1 MAVHDP
7 GDHVPAGQILEVA
20 GRRCRRPHVVV
31 AADRRHPTAPDQ
43 HRLGQ
48 RLAIVHGQDPPAGK
62 RDLAHRMDPSHTP
75 AMVIPPMRAGQ
86 FVRKITA

>member
-31 AADRRHPTAPDQ
+31 AADRRHPTARISTASASGWRSSMVRIRPPVN
-43 HRLGQ
+43 
-48 RLAIVHGQDPPAGK
+48 AISLTGWILVTRRQW
-62 RDLAHRMDPSHTP
+62 
-75 AMVIPPMRAGQ
+75 
-86 FVRKITA
+86 